1 MRLLL
6 GACLL
11 ALSCCRVAAA
21 GEQAA
26 PQTCSYV
33 SFNWNIHQKRAVN
46 VIRVSHPYAELR
58 AEEVDAATGCTVCME
73 DQQVLQVGT
82 LPPFLVC
89 RKIADKV
96 RVQLERLLA
105 AGEPVLEVTA
115 YRPGRTRNPLDEYG
129 NRTGFSNHAYGAAV
143 DINRSRNGLY
153 EHCSQFGPG
162 CRLIQGGV
170 WQPGNFGTLT
180 GDSAIVRGM
189 KNAGFQWGGEIA
201 GEQKDFMHFSLTG
214 Y

>member
-1 MRLLL
+1 MRLAL
-6 GACLL
+6 GVCLL
-11 ALSCCRVAAA
+11 TSSCCSIAAA
-21 GEQAA
+21 EEQVA
-26 PQTCSYV
+26 PQTCNYV
-33 SFNWNIHQKRAVN
+33 SFNWNTQQQRAVN
-46 VIRVSHPYAELR
+46 VAQVSHPHAELQ
-58 AEEVDAATGCTVCME
+58 AEEIDAATGCTVCME
-73 DQQVLQVGT
+73 DQQLLQVGR
-82 LPPFLVC
+82 LPPFQVC
-89 RKIADKV
+89 RKIADRV
-96 RVQLERLLA
+96 REQLERLLA

-153 EHCSQFGPG
+153 EHCSQFGAG
-162 CRLIQGGV
+162 CRLIQGGA

-180 GDSAIVRGM
+180 GDSAIVRSM
-189 KNAGFQWGGEIA
+189 KEAGFRWGGEIA